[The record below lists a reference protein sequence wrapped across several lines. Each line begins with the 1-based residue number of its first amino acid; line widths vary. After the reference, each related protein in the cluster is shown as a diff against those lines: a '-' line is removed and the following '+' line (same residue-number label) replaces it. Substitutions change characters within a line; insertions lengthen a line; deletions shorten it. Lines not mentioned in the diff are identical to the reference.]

1 MRATANNSKYAF
13 PFLSSK
19 NLSLFISLG
28 HVVPPRPVPS
38 FASLPLG
45 FLTPHYF
52 VTILLLFSY
61 DLVII
66 LLLFHFYFT
75 TSIYPRVQRA
85 QSQRASESSRE
96 LLRASREL
104 QRASREFQRASRELL
119 KSFQRV
125 PSQEG
130 AWSLC
135 GCLLLGQQLTKNH
148 RQVCAV

>member
-1 MRATANNSKYAF
+1 MESSIAV
-13 PFLSSK
+13 FLLRQSACE
-19 NLSLFISLG
+19 LLPTIALG

-45 FLTPHYF
+45 FPTPHYF

-85 QSQRASESSRE
+85 QSQRASESF
-96 LLRASREL
+96 RAL
-104 QRASREFQRASRELL
+104 QRGAINDIEKPIENCNFSKIFLNSCKPFQKVSHL
-119 KSFQRV
+119 
-125 PSQEG
+125 
-130 AWSLC
+130 SL
-135 GCLLLGQQLTKNH
+135 GS
-148 RQVCAV
+148 